1 MLPEEFCDEEML
13 RGYKRNQQ
21 LVDLDYVPEDV
32 QNQTIDMFNDYKMN
46 GREKIFNYFIS
57 KRMKNLMDCIQ
68 EF

>member
-1 MLPEEFCDEEML
+1 MSPEEFCNEEML

-21 LVDLDYVPEDV
+21 LVDLDYVPAEV
-32 QNQTIDMFNDYKMN
+32 QTQALKMFKDYKMN

>member
-1 MLPEEFCDEEML
+1 MSPEEFCNEEML

-21 LVDLDYVPEDV
+21 LVDLDYVPAEV
-32 QNQTIDMFNDYKMN
+32 QTQALEMFKDYKMN

>member
-1 MLPEEFCDEEML
+1 MSPEEFCNEEML

-21 LVDLDYVPEDV
+21 LVDLDYVPDEV
-32 QNQTIDMFNDYKMN
+32 QTQALEMFRDYKLN

>member
-1 MLPEEFCDEEML
+1 MSPEEFCDEEML

-21 LVDLDYVPEDV
+21 LVDLDYVPNEV
-32 QNQTIDMFNDYKMN
+32 QAQALEMFKDYKLN

>member
-1 MLPEEFCDEEML
+1 ML

-21 LVDLDYVPEDV
+21 LVDLDYVPNEV
-32 QNQTIDMFNDYKMN
+32 QTQALEMFRDYKLN